1 MKCPRCG
8 NEMNLDSHRKYALQM
23 CYECGYIEGRKVE
36 GQGGESNFAHMKGLN
51 FNEMA
56 AFLSAG
62 LGLDEEKLVYWLYD
76 GNPHPTPDKGP
87 CFCGSVVLSVF
98 IQIPQSHADGLDDE
112 GGEGAF
118 LPHDGVLY
126 LVDEVV
132 GKSDGFVCCCG
143 NPGDLKSAHNTP
155 LFL

>member
-1 MKCPRCG
+1 MKWPRCG

-76 GNPHPTPDKGP
+76 RVKD
-87 CFCGSVVLSVF
+87 
-98 IQIPQSHADGLDDE
+98 
-112 GGEGAF
+112 
-118 LPHDGVLY
+118 
-126 LVDEVV
+126 
-132 GKSDGFVCCCG
+132 
-143 NPGDLKSAHNTP
+143 
-155 LFL
+155 